1 MDAKIINEGVRVE
14 CSATFSNAEFYMN
27 PRGNFTLTFW
37 HEDKKDFLSLVI
49 SPEEIVNFIDTLK
62 MLVDKGETQAKVM
75 DAYNK
80 VSEMDKDD

>member
-37 HEDKKDFLSLVI
+37 HEDKKDFLSLVF

-62 MLVDKGETQAKVM
+62 MLTAKGDMYARVF
-75 DAYNK
+75 DAERI
-80 VSEMDKDD
+80 VRDL